1 MNSNRTTLPVKKC
14 TSECMLDVKGVC
26 STKEAVVVMKE
37 YVGYGEDED
46 VKPEVVVEILK
57 KKLNC
62 GTEKCILKHP
72 DFIKAVDDNSIIVE
86 SLDRF
91 KPRGPANTTALL
103 SNLDIDNL
111 LTKLTNI
118 HSDHYHMDFQMIDF
132 MGTDR
137 LPPTAL
143 GRLNIVEDVIK
154 KGYKTFGVVMNTDIR
169 TGGGIHWFALF
180 CDFRKTPYTIEYFNS
195 SGSKPYKE
203 IQAWIIKTERE
214 MATNLP
220 QYKTTPVILK
230 GMVHQKDSETEC
242 GLYSIYY
249 IWNRLNNIPPEVFQ
263 ARRIPDDDMIQFR
276 TMCFTPR

>member
-1 MNSNRTTLPVKKC
+1 
-14 TSECMLDVKGVC
+14 
-26 STKEAVVVMKE
+26 
-37 YVGYGEDED
+37 
-46 VKPEVVVEILK
+46 
-57 KKLNC
+57 
-62 GTEKCILKHP
+62 
-72 DFIKAVDDNSIIVE
+72 
-86 SLDRF
+86 
-91 KPRGPANTTALL
+91 
-103 SNLDIDNL
+103 
-111 LTKLTNI
+111 
-118 HSDHYHMDFQMIDF
+118 MIDF

-154 KGYKTFGVVMNTDIR
+154 KGYKTFGVVINTDVR

-203 IQAWIIKTERE
+203 IQEWIIKTERE

-276 TMCFTPR
+276 TMCFAPR